1 MNHEQWLE
9 QADVYA
15 AGALDGQELAGF
27 EAHLAAGCAICAE
40 RIRET
45 REALTLLPRALPA
58 VPPPS
63 ALRARVLGA
72 IAAERPPAAAPVEL
86 RPRPRR
92 SRAIWWAGWAGLA
105 AAAALLVVVNG
116 ELRKTRQQLEA
127 LQGRMAT
134 LQTELTQRE
143 EALQFLSDPN
153 VRYVSL
159 GGLKPTPEA
168 SAWLLWNPATRQGL
182 LLARGSAGGAGGP
195 RLRALGARGLPARA
209 RGGVQRG
216 RRQGGRSS
224 VSRRSPRATRTTPS
238 RSPSSRLLACR
249 SPPAPCTSTARC
261 SSGPRSWRG
270 SRHPTPSLVSPV
282 TRPDLHANPKSER
295 PPAGPRSGRYPRRL
309 TAPLAMS

>member
-15 AGALDGQELAGF
+15 AGALDGQELAGY

-72 IAAERPPAAAPVEL
+72 IAAERAAGGRSRRAPAPAPPE
-86 RPRPRR
+86 PRHLVGRLGGARRGGRAPRR
-92 SRAIWWAGWAGLA
+92 RQRRAPEDA
-105 AAAALLVVVNG
+105 AAARGPAGAHGDAPDGAHPARGGAPVPVGPERPLREPRRAQAHTGG
-116 ELRKTRQQLEA
+116 ERV
-127 LQGRMAT
+127 AT
-134 LQTELTQRE
+134 LEPGD
-143 EALQFLSDPN
+143 AAGS
-153 VRYVSL
+153 
-159 GGLKPTPEA
+159 
-168 SAWLLWNPATRQGL
+168 PAG
-182 LLARGSAGGAGGP
+182 AGSAGGAGGP
-195 RLRALGARGLPARA
+195 RLRALGPRGFPARA
-209 RGGVQRG
+209 RGGLQRG
-216 RRQGGRSS
+216 RGRAGALPSLD
-224 VSRRSPRATRTTPS
+224 RSPRATRTTPS

-249 SPPAPCTSTARC
+249 SPPAPCTSMGRC